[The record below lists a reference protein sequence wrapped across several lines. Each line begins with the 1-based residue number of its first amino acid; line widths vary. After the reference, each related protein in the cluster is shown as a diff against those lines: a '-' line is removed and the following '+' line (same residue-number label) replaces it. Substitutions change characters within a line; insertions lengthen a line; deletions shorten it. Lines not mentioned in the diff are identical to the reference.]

1 MAKRPNNLVLVTPFV
16 MVIIGVI
23 AVSYSTVIH
32 FFDHIQAM
40 MTVVKHPT
48 KADFSAYTR
57 LLQKHVKTVEIK
69 NLLDYKAIKTDP
81 DLSAALKELATTSPD
96 KLDELDSLLYWV
108 NAYNLLAIK
117 CVADRFP
124 VESGKQTSSDL
135 HKRLFVVGG
144 KNISVGDILS
154 TKIHPAIKGDEFAV
168 CDERI
173 VYLTCRGTMG
183 EPNVLNHAITRET
196 LADDIATNMHSFIEN
211 RLTAYINR
219 DGKTFYISPWFEWHR
234 RVFGLRH
241 REMHSYVLSLM
252 KPEDRRENGLYCLR
266 STFPKFDWRI
276 NDIQC
281 SKQILPPN
289 TDATEYTNDDF

>member
-23 AVSYSTVIH
+23 AVTYSTLIH
-32 FFDHIQAM
+32 SVDHLQAM

-48 KADFSAYTR
+48 KADFSAYNR
-57 LLQKHVKTVEIK
+57 LLQKHVKTVQIK
-69 NLLDYKAIKTDP
+69 NLLDYKAVKTDP
-81 DLSAALKELATTSPD
+81 DLKAALQELARTSPD
-96 KLDELDSLLYWV
+96 KLDELDSVLYWI

-117 CVADRFP
+117 CVADRYP
-124 VESGKQTSSDL
+124 VDSGKQTSSDL

-168 CDERI
+168 ADERL
-173 VYLTCRGTMG
+173 VYLVCRGTMG

-196 LADDIATNMHSFIEN
+196 LANDIATNMHNFIEN
-211 RLTAYINR
+211 RLTTYITH
-219 DGKTFYISPWFEWHR
+219 DGKTFFISPWFEWHR

-241 REMHSYVLSLM
+241 REMHAYVLSLM
-252 KPEDRRENGLYCLR
+252 RPEERRENGLYCLR
-266 STFPKFDWRI
+266 STYPKFDWRI
-276 NDIQC
+276 NDIKC
-281 SKQILPPN
+281 SDEILPPN
-289 TDATEYTNDDF
+289 TDTTEYPGEDN